1 MGNTRFV
8 VELLRAYP
16 DLIWKTNDDNY
27 SIFHVAI
34 MNRHQDIYNLMYEI
48 GSMKDLI
55 TPLKDKDGNNMLHL
69 VGLTLGKT
77 ATKTSRAS
85 LLMQRELLWF
95 KTKPS
100 EDVAFVEEP
109 AQESAD
115 AEPKALGQLMEELE
129 LAAARQAT
137 LIAQILV

>member
-1 MGNTRFV
+1 MAGVAT
-8 VELLRAYP
+8 
-16 DLIWKTNDDNY
+16 
-27 SIFHVAI
+27 AI
-34 MNRHQDIYNLMYEI
+34 MNRHQDIYHLMYEI

-95 KTKPS
+95 K
-100 EDVAFVEEP
+100 V
-109 AQESAD
+109 
-115 AEPKALGQLMEELE
+115 
-129 LAAARQAT
+129 
-137 LIAQILV
+137 